1 MATWRSIENPDIG
14 ISALTEP
21 LPRLRFPRSHR
32 LSGAKRFRAV
42 FAARTRKTVGPL
54 TVYARA
60 NGLPHA
66 RLGLSVSRKVGPAV
80 KRNRVKRRLRE
91 AYRLAQHDWP
101 VGYDWV
107 VVVRPHDTLALGAYQ
122 ELMGRAVT
130 SLDRRLSDTRERP

>member
-1 MATWRSIENPDIG
+1 M
-14 ISALTEP
+14 TEP

-32 LSGAKRFRAV
+32 LSGSKAFAAV
-42 FAARTRKTVGPL
+42 FASRTRKTVGPL
-54 TVYARA
+54 TVYGRT

-80 KRNRVKRRLRE
+80 TRNRIKRRLRE
-91 AYRLAQHDWP
+91 AYRLSQHDWP

-107 VVVRPHDTLALGAYQ
+107 VVVRRHDALSLMDYRR
-122 ELMGRAVT
+122 LMGQAVA